1 MNIKKAI
8 RKINPNAEVVIIGED
23 INTCEIEW
31 HNGTTPIPKADI
43 QAQMPT
49 AFDMAMEDLRAK
61 RNKLLADSDW
71 EVIMAKEKGTTL
83 SAGFKTYRQDL
94 RDITDGL
101 TTVEDVNAVTFPTKP

>member
-1 MNIKKAI
+1 MPRHHNI
-8 RKINPNAEVVIIGED
+8 NGVQVPFTAEEEAQRD
-23 INTCEIEW
+23 AEEQAYS
-31 HNGTTPIPKADI
+31 NG
-43 QAQMPT
+43 
-49 AFDMAMEDLRAK
+49 AFDRAMADLRQK
-61 RNKLLADSDW
+61 RDNLLKASDW